1 MQYLRLCMH
10 SFQFFEVTRK
20 IKSHINVTCVTTILF
35 TRELLRFI
43 MLVLHVHLQ
52 MFFRKSFR
60 AAYDTRKH
68 SDCRFV
74 LLAMMLCVPNGMICM
89 SLQKIIWI
97 ENGMFSIWYVLNL
110 GTTTFDES
118 ETIGSKCIFGNHL
131 KPGLTRPEGPKQ

>member
-10 SFQFFEVTRK
+10 SFQLFEVTHR
-20 IKSHINVTCVTTILF
+20 IKSHINVIIVTTILF

-52 MFFRKSFR
+52 MFFRKSFK

-68 SDCRFV
+68 GDCRFV
-74 LLAMMLCVPNGMICM
+74 LLAMMLCVPNVIIFPYKKRKYSG
-89 SLQKIIWI
+89 QKMVCF
-97 ENGMFSIWYVLNL
+97 EFGVLNL

-118 ETIGSKCIFGNHL
+118 ETIESKCRFVNHL
-131 KPGLTRPEGPKQ
+131 KPGLSRPGGPKR